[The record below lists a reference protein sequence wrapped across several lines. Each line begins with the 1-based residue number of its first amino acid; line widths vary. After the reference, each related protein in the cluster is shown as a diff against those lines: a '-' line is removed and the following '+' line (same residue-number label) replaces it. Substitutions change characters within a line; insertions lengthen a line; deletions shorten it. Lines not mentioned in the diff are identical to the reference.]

1 MTRKKDCTVY
11 IRDGP
16 QKEGVGVLIKDSGWV
31 RIGEDNGTYR
41 YYPPQMIESRVY
53 EPEGLDG

>member
-31 RIGEDNGTYR
+31 RIGERDGTYR
-41 YYPPQMIESRVY
+41 YYPSHMIEAIEY
-53 EPEGLDG
+53 KPEGLE